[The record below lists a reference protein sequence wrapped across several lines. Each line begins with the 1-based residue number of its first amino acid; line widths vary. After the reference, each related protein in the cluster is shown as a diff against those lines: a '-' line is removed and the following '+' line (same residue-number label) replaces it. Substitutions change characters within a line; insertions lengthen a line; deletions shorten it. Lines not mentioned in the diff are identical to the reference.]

1 MAAAEPSSSVVS
13 AEALTYTLSLS
24 SENRV
29 YSEGRTE
36 YGYISLFSWRE
47 VFVWIRQEIC
57 FQTIPFLFYRWH
69 TRLGFISQKTTRSEF
84 CTQCSCDVMV

>member
-1 MAAAEPSSSVVS
+1 MDTAEPSSSVVS
-13 AEALTYTLSLS
+13 AETLTNMLSLS

-47 VFVWIRQEIC
+47 VFVWL
-57 FQTIPFLFYRWH
+57 PAG
-69 TRLGFISQKTTRSEF
+69 LGKRSVSKRFRF
-84 CTQCSCDVMV
+84 CSTGGTLGWDS